1 VLQILRFA
9 AVLLQLQLQL
19 LVPVALGQMALV
31 VRLEV
36 ARLVKDGKPEAVVL
50 LVVPLNPNV
59 WLIPPV
65 ILLAP

>member
-1 VLQILRFA
+1 
-9 AVLLQLQLQL
+9 
-19 LVPVALGQMALV
+19 VALGQMALV

>member
-1 VLQILRFA
+1 V

-65 ILLAP
+65 ILPVL

>member
-1 VLQILRFA
+1 M
-9 AVLLQLQLQL
+9 LLQLQLQL
-19 LVPVALGQMALV
+19 PVPVALGQMVLV